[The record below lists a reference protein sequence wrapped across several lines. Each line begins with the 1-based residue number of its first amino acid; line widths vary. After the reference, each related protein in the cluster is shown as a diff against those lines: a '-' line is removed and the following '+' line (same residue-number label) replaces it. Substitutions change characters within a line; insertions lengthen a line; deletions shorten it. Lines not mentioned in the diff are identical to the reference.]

1 MVSSA
6 CSLPVAG
13 RAQARGLCAAAGVP
27 DRACLVSAYPMSHGV
42 TMHLRMSGQF
52 AGLVC
57 KLAAHS
63 VTQTMG
69 SGKLCSH
76 SRHKSRHAA

>member
-1 MVSSA
+1 MVLSA

-13 RAQARGLCAAAGVP
+13 RAEVRGLCAAGVP

-42 TMHLRMSGQF
+42 TMHVRMSGQF
-52 AGLVC
+52 AGLGC
-57 KLAAHS
+57 NLAVYL

-69 SGKLCSH
+69 TRKLCSH
-76 SRHKSRHAA
+76 SQPA